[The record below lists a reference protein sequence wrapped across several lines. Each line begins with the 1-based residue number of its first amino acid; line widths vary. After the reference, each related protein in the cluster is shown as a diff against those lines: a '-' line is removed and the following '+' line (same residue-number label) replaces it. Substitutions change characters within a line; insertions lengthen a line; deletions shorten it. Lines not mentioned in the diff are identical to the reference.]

1 MAKFSTGLRNGM
13 LATSSFKTLV
23 DGGRLYLYA
32 GTEPATADAA
42 IGSATL
48 LATLTESGDG
58 TTGLTFG
65 TASAGVISKAAAEV
79 WSTTSITTGGVAAFW
94 RLQASDD
101 AGDASTSAVRV
112 QGSIG
117 GVDADMLLGNTT
129 LVSGEPFSLSYFNV
143 ALPTY

>member
-112 QGSIG
+112 QGTIG

>member
-13 LATSSFKTLV
+13 LATSSFKDQV
-23 DGGRLYLYA
+23 DGSRLYLYA
-32 GTEPATADAA
+32 GTEPTTADAA

-65 TASAGVISKAAAEV
+65 TASAGVISKATAEV

-94 RLQASDD
+94 RLQASGDT
-101 AGDASTSAVRV
+101 GDASTSAVRV

>member
-13 LATSSFKTLV
+13 LSTSSFKALV
-23 DGGRLYLYA
+23 DGSRLYLYA

-65 TASAGVISKAAAEV
+65 TASAGVISKATAEV
-79 WSTTSITTGGVAAFW
+79 WSTTSITTGGVAALW
-94 RLQASDD
+94 RLQASGDT
-101 AGDASTSAVRV
+101 GDASTSAVRV